1 MLRRILTTGLMA
13 GLTAGLFLT
22 LVQFIAVQPLIVEAE
37 ILEAG
42 AAPAAA
48 ANEPANHA
56 ANHVGDHADGAPW
69 APEDGLERTGFT
81 LLANV
86 IAGVGF
92 GFLLAGCFA
101 LYGGV
106 VDVRRGL
113 VWGLAGYTVFALAP
127 ALGLPPEAPGTV
139 AADVFLRQ
147 SWWLGTVGAT
157 ASGLALVIFARAR
170 AFKALGAAIMVLPH
184 LIGAPHHAGG
194 GGVPPDLAS
203 AFIIASLV
211 ATGLFW
217 LALGGVSGAVYR
229 RLA

>member
-13 GLTAGLFLT
+13 GLAAGLFLT

-37 ILEAG
+37 ILEAA

-48 ANEPANHA
+48 APS
-56 ANHVGDHADGAPW
+56 

-81 LLANV
+81 LVANM

-101 LYGGV
+101 LYGGKI
-106 VDVRRGL
+106 DLRRGL
-113 VWGLAGYTVFALAP
+113 LWGLAGYAVFALAP

-170 AFKALGAAIMVLPH
+170 AFKVAGAAIMVVPH
-184 LIGAPHHAGG
+184 LIGAPHHAAG

-203 AFIIASLV
+203 AFIIASLA